1 MPIQY
6 QPVPEF
12 QVPNLNLMGSYAQG
26 VALAESQ
33 ADQERKDLLAG
44 ITATKEARLADQATK
59 EAAAK

>member
-33 ADQERKDLLAG
+33 GIKSAKIYWRVLLLL
-44 ITATKEARLADQATK
+44 KKHD
-59 EAAAK
+59 